1 MRSKGLVL
9 ILLLVIGANAFGQG
23 ASIEGIVLD
32 SAYKKPLPSANVVLR
47 NELDS
52 LVQAT
57 ISDQG
62 GKFIIKGLAKGA
74 YHLRISF
81 VGFRSYHKNVSLKDG
96 PLSLGKIYLAEDP
109 TDLDSVSVTAEAEP
123 IVLKK
128 DTVEF
133 NASAY
138 KTTEDASLGELLK
151 KMPGLEVEEGKV
163 KTQGKAVTKIIVDG
177 KPFFDGNPAS
187 ALENIP
193 ANMVKKVQ
201 VIDEK
206 SEEARFT
213 GHDDG
218 KRTKVINIET
228 KPEKKKG
235 HFGRSSL
242 TYSHRSRYNL
252 NANINFLRKDDRFS
266 LNGSYNNLGA
276 TSGQN
281 YVIVNGQEFDASNL
295 NIPQRGGITENRSM
309 GGYYYTKPSEKLE
322 VTLSFRLNGSE
333 SNVFNDISRQ
343 FIQSADEGRIYNEQ
357 SEKNSN
363 SGGQSGSVRVVYKP
377 SKKDEI
383 FFNQSLNHSRST
395 NSSSLRGITLL
406 DDQLLNSTENLNYSN
421 ATSEGWSNSLT
432 WRHKFKKKG
441 RTLSIKSTNSRSSA
455 GGIDSVR
462 SENIFATGDI
472 ENQLFD
478 QISDPDNINRRHTAE
493 ISYTEPVAEK
503 SSLRLS
509 YNGTLSITDN
519 QRLLLDFNEGNNAYT
534 DLDEQR
540 SSEFELNNLSHKI
553 NSGFSFKLSD
563 FNLSTNLS
571 YQSQT
576 IENMQVYPNAVDT
589 KNSFSG
595 LLPYL
600 SIRKSNKQGKQS
612 SLSFRR
618 SMRAPSATQLQDVLD
633 NRNPLFLRQG
643 NPALKAS
650 FTNSISLSHLEFS
663 EKTRSY
669 IQVSGTLSFTENSIV
684 NNTIVGDGSN
694 SPEDIL
700 LPVGARLT
708 KPENLA
714 GRMTAGINVNLS
726 KPLKGKKLNLG
737 LGGSINYNRNPQLLN
752 TLSQLTKSTNYRVSA
767 RLSSNFN
774 DKLDM
779 SISTNPTY
787 SVVNNTNREQ
797 NDRKYF
803 TLSNSFR
810 ATWKFW
816 NGFSLNTSLSNRVQG
831 RIEDIAGTSL
841 WIWNMSLSKKLLKKK
856 LDFRVSATDILQQNA
871 LINRNITSE
880 YIQNSETN
888 VLRQVFR
895 FSLSYK
901 FTKMGAGK
909 N

>member
-1 MRSKGLVL
+1 MRSKGL
-9 ILLLVIGANAFGQG
+9 ILLLLLFIGFNAFGQRL
-23 ASIEGIVLD
+23 AIDGIVLD
-32 SAYKKPLPSANVVLR
+32 STYKKPLPSANIVLR
-47 NELDS
+47 DNLDS

-57 ISDQG
+57 ISNQEG
-62 GKFIIKGLAKGA
+62 EFIIKDLPKGA
-74 YHLRISF
+74 YQLRISF
-81 VGFRSYHKNVSLKDG
+81 VGFKPYRQSITLTDASL
-96 PLSLGKIYLAEDP
+96 SIGKIYLVEDP
-109 TDLDSVSVTAEAEP
+109 TDLDSVSVTAEAEAV
-123 IVLKK
+123 VLKK

-163 KTQGKAVTKIIVDG
+163 KTQGKEITKIIVDG

-206 SEEARFT
+206 SEETRFT

-235 HFGRSSL
+235 YFGRSSL
-242 TYSHRSRYNL
+242 TYSQPSRYNL
-252 NANINFLRKDDRFS
+252 NGNINFLRKDDRFS
-266 LNGSYNNLGA
+266 LNGSYNNLGS

-295 NIPQRGGITENRSM
+295 NIPQRGGITENRSL
-309 GGYYYTKPSEKLE
+309 GGYYYTKPNDKLE

-333 SNVFNDISRQ
+333 SSSFNEISRQ
-343 FIQSADEGRIYNEQ
+343 FIQTADEGRIYNEQ
-357 SEKNSN
+357 SENNSN
-363 SGGQSGSVRVVYKP
+363 SGGQSGSLRVVYKP

-383 FFNQSLNHSRST
+383 FFNQSLNQSRST
-395 NSSSLRGITLL
+395 RSSRLSGVTLV

-421 ATSEGWSNSLT
+421 ATSDGWSNSLT

-441 RTLSIKSTNSRSSA
+441 RTLSIKSTNSLSSS

-462 SENIFATGDI
+462 SENIFTTGDI

-478 QISDPDNINRRHTAE
+478 QISDPNNVNRRHSAE
-493 ISYTEPVAEK
+493 ISYTEPIAEK

-509 YNGTLSITDN
+509 YNGTLSVTDN
-519 QRLLLDFNEGNNAYT
+519 QRLLLDFNEGNDAYT

-540 SSEFELNNLSHKI
+540 SSEFELNNFSHKV
-553 NSGFSFKLSD
+553 NSGISFKVSD
-563 FNLSTNLS
+563 FNLSTNLI

-576 IENMQVYPNAVDT
+576 IENMQVYPNTVDT
-589 KNSFSG
+589 RNSFSG

-600 SIRKSNKQGKQS
+600 SIRKSNKEGKQS

-618 SMRAPSATQLQDVLD
+618 TMRAPSATQLQDVLD
-633 NRNPLFLRQG
+633 NRNPLFIRQG
-643 NPALKAS
+643 NPNLNAS
-650 FTNSISLSHLEFS
+650 FTNSISLSHLEFN

-669 IQVSGTLSFTENSIV
+669 IQVSGSLSFTENSIV
-684 NNTIVGDGSN
+684 SNTLVGDGAN
-694 SPEDIL
+694 SPEGVL

-714 GRMTAGINVNLS
+714 GRMAAGINVSLS

-737 LGGSINYNRNPQLLN
+737 LGGSINYSRNPQLLN
-752 TLSQLTKSTNYRVSA
+752 EVSQLTKSTNYRVSV

-779 SISTNPTY
+779 SLSANPTY
-787 SVVNNTNREQ
+787 SMVDNTNREQ

-871 LINRNITSE
+871 LINRNVTSE
-880 YIQNSETN
+880 YIQNTETN

-901 FTKMGAGK
+901 FTKMGG